1 MHPFRRAAAS
11 LAVLAIALSAAS
23 ALAGDAAA
31 PAAFPAVVAG
41 HAVLPAM
48 TFAAPPADAP
58 DMFATSGKFA
68 GPTLARIDRP
78 FSVMGTTGSK
88 DAVRET
94 GLTFPFVG
102 QAVQGFSGIKPL
114 GNGEYVVLT
123 DNGFGSKANSPDAM
137 LMVHLI
143 KPDWQTGRVAVLNT
157 LFLSDPD
164 KKVPFRIVTEATKE
178 RYLTG
183 ADFDIESI
191 QPVGDH
197 FWFGDELGP
206 FLIETDAAGRVLT
219 VVDTVADGKPVRSPD
234 NPYTTMPGAPG
245 PVAFESRRSK
255 GFEGM
260 AASEDGK
267 TLYPLLEGGLWDA
280 AKGAPETD
288 AQGHELLRVLEFD
301 VASKKF
307 TGKSWKYRLEA
318 NGNSIGDFNLI
329 GGTRGLIMERDQ
341 GEGDAA
347 KACQGDPK
355 PDCFATPAK
364 LKRVFLVD
372 LSQADADGVLRKIGS
387 IDLLAM
393 KDPDHKARQGGR
405 DGMLSFPFVTIEDVA
420 RVDAD
425 HIIVANDNN
434 LPFSSGRAV
443 DRQDDNEFVLL
454 TVPELLNGK

>member
-1 MHPFRRAAAS
+1 MLPFRSAAAS
-11 LAVLAIALSAAS
+11 LLVLALSAAG
-23 ALAGDAAA
+23 ALAGDDPA
-31 PAAFPAVVAG
+31 PQAYPAVLAG

-48 TFAAPPADAP
+48 TFAAPPADASA
-58 DMFATSGKFA
+58 MFATSAKFA

-94 GLTFPFVG
+94 GLLFPFVG
-102 QAVQGFSGIKPL
+102 QAVQGFSGIRPV
-114 GNGEYVVLT
+114 GNGEYVVIT

-137 LMVHLI
+137 LMVHRV
-143 KPDWQTGRVAVLNT
+143 KPDWQTGRVSVLNT

-164 KKVPFRIVTEATKE
+164 RKVPFRITTEATKE

-183 ADFDIESI
+183 ADFDIESV
-191 QPVGDH
+191 QLVGDH
-197 FWFGDELGP
+197 YWFGDELGP

-219 VVDTVADGKPVRSPD
+219 VVDTMVDGKPVRSPD
-234 NPYTTMPGAPG
+234 NPYLTMPAAPG

-280 AKGAPETD
+280 AKAAPEAD
-288 AQGHELLRVLEFD
+288 AQGREYLRVLEFD
-301 VASKKF
+301 VASKAY

-318 NGNSIGDFNLI
+318 KGNAIGDFNLI
-329 GGTRGLIMERDQ
+329 GGTRGLIIERDN

-347 KACQGDPK
+347 QGCQGAPK
-355 PDCFATPAK
+355 PDCFATPARF
-364 LKRVFLVD
+364 KRVFLVD
-372 LSQADADGVLRKIGS
+372 LAQADADGFLRKVGS
-387 IDLLAM
+387 IDLMAIR
-393 KDPDHKARQGGR
+393 DPDHKARRGGH
-405 DGMLSFPFVTIEDVA
+405 DGVLSFPFVTIENVA

-443 DRQDDNEFVLL
+443 DRQDDEEFVLL
-454 TVPELLNGK
+454 KATELLNAK

>member
-1 MHPFRRAAAS
+1 MLPFRSAAAS
-11 LAVLAIALSAAS
+11 LLVLALSAAG
-23 ALAGDAAA
+23 ALAGDDPA
-31 PAAFPAVVAG
+31 PQTYPAVLAG
-41 HAVLPAM
+41 HALLPAM

-58 DMFATSGKFA
+58 AMFATSGKFA

-78 FSVMGTTGSK
+78 FSVMGTTGAK

-94 GLTFPFVG
+94 GVLFPFVG
-102 QAVQGFSGIKPL
+102 QAVQGFSGIRPV
-114 GNGEYVVLT
+114 GNGEYVVIT
-123 DNGFGSKANSPDAM
+123 DNGFGAKANSPDAM
-137 LMVHLI
+137 LMVHRV
-143 KPDWQTGRVAVLNT
+143 KPDWQTGRASVLNT

-164 KKVPFRIVTEATKE
+164 RKVPFRIVTEATRE

-183 ADFDIESI
+183 ADFDIESV
-191 QPVGDH
+191 QLVGDH
-197 FWFGDELGP
+197 YWFGDELGP

-219 VVDTVADGKPVRSPD
+219 VTDTVADGKPVRSPD
-234 NPYTTMPGAPG
+234 NPYLNTPAAPG

-280 AKGAPETD
+280 AKGAPEAD
-288 AQGHELLRVLEFD
+288 AQGREYLRVLEFD
-301 VASKKF
+301 VASKAY

-318 NGNSIGDFNLI
+318 KGNAIGDFNLI
-329 GGTRGLIMERDQ
+329 GGTRGLIIERDN
-341 GEGDAA
+341 GEGDASL
-347 KACQGDPK
+347 ACQGTPK

-364 LKRVFLVD
+364 FKRVFLVD
-372 LSQADADGVLRKIGS
+372 LADADADGFLRKIGS
-387 IDLLAM
+387 IDLLAIQ
-393 KDPDHKARQGGR
+393 DPDHKARQGGH
-405 DGMLSFPFVTIEDVA
+405 DGMLSFPFVTIENVA

-443 DRQDDNEFVLL
+443 DRQDDEEFVLL
-454 TVPELLNGK
+454 KVTELLNAK

>member
-1 MHPFRRAAAS
+1 MYPFRHAVAS
-11 LAVLAIALSAAS
+11 LAVLAAALSATG
-23 ALAGDAAA
+23 AGAADAAKE
-31 PAAFPAVVAG
+31 FPAVLAG

-48 TFAAPPADAP
+48 TFAVPPADAP
-58 DMFATSGKFA
+58 AMFATSAKFA

-102 QAVQGFSGIKPL
+102 QAVQGFSGIKPV
-114 GNGEYVVLT
+114 GNGEYVVIT
-123 DNGFGSKANSPDAM
+123 DNGFGAKANSPDAM
-137 LMVHLI
+137 LMVHRV
-143 KPDWQTGRVAVLNT
+143 KPDWQTGRVEVLNT
-157 LFLSDPD
+157 MFLNDPD
-164 KKVPFRIVTEATKE
+164 RKVPFRIVTEATKE

-183 ADFDIESI
+183 ADFDIESV

-197 FWFGDELGP
+197 YWFGDELGP
-206 FLIETDAAGRVLT
+206 FLIETDATGRVLA
-219 VVDTVADGKPVRSPD
+219 VVDTLVDGKKVRSPD
-234 NPYTTMPGAPG
+234 NPYITMPAAPG

-267 TLYPLLEGGLWDA
+267 ILYPLLEGGLWDA

-288 AQGHELLRVLEFD
+288 AEGREYLRVLEFD
-301 VASKKF
+301 TASKSY
-307 TGKSWKYRLEA
+307 TGKSWKYRLDA
-318 NGNSIGDFNLI
+318 NGNAIGDFNLI
-329 GGTRGLIMERDQ
+329 DATRALIIERDN

-347 KACQGDPK
+347 QACQGAPK
-355 PDCFATPAK
+355 PDCFATPAR
-364 LKRVFLVD
+364 LKRVYLVD
-372 LSQADADGVLRKIGS
+372 LAQADADGFLRKIGS
-387 IDLLAM
+387 IDLLAIQ
-393 KDPDHKARQGGR
+393 DPDHRARRGGH
-405 DGMLSFPFVTIEDVA
+405 DGILSFPFVTIENVA

-454 TVPELLNGK
+454 KVTDLLNAK